1 MKTIAITGV
10 LGYSGRYIA
19 REAAKQ
25 GWRVIG
31 LTNSAGRLPND
42 EGRELRPMPWSTQ
55 EEVLSDVD
63 VLVNTYWVRFSYAGG
78 RHAAFSHE
86 EAVRNTKALFSAA
99 QRSGVR
105 RIVHTS
111 ITCPDATSPLPYFRG
126 KAELETA
133 LEATGIPHSI
143 LRPAVLFGDSPQE
156 SILINNIAWSLRHL
170 PAVATFGWGNYQL
183 QPLHVQ
189 DFAEAALR
197 EAGQEEQ
204 HRIIHATGTETYSF
218 RALWKLLAEAMLLD
232 VSYNTG
238 KTECRLMPYLPYKLT
253 GVITYYEK
261 DEPRLWL
268 ADVYENA
275 EIEFSDVFIIYN
287 EGTDFKDLNFEPMG
301 KGEIRNIAAEAG
313 LDPER
318 VNGIILPGADAVFRE
333 CGQCNVVMDI
343 KLLKDNGAEAED
355 LPEFYIK

>member
-19 REAAKQ
+19 REAVKQ

-31 LTNSAGRLPND
+31 LTNSAGRLPNA
-42 EGRELRPMPWSTQ
+42 EGWELRPMPWSTQ

-86 EAVRNTKALFSAA
+86 EAVRNTKTLFSAA
-99 QRSGVR
+99 QRAGMR

-111 ITCPDATSPLPYFRG
+111 ITCPDAASPLPYFRG

-156 SILINNIAWSLRHL
+156 SILINNMAWSLRHL

-189 DFAEAALR
+189 DFAEAALS
-197 EAGQEEQ
+197 EAVQEEQ

-218 RALWKLLAEAMLLD
+218 RALWKLLAEAM
-232 VSYNTG
+232 G
-238 KTECRLMPYLPYKLT
+238 IRRL
-253 GVITYYEK
+253 
-261 DEPRLWL
+261 
-268 ADVYENA
+268 
-275 EIEFSDVFIIYN
+275 
-287 EGTDFKDLNFEPMG
+287 
-301 KGEIRNIAAEAG
+301 
-313 LDPER
+313 
-318 VNGIILPGADAVFRE
+318 ILPVPAGIGYAATTVLGYFMNDIMLTRDEISGLCENRLAVPGSGIGIRPLSQWVRQHADALGRTYE
-333 CGQCNVVMDI
+333 SELARR
-343 KLLKDNGAEAED
+343 K
-355 LPEFYIK
+355 

>member
-31 LTNSAGRLPND
+31 LTNSAGRLPNA
-42 EGRELRPMPWSTQ
+42 EGWELRPMPWSAQ

-86 EAVRNTKALFSAA
+86 EAVRNTKELFSAA

-111 ITCPDATSPLPYFRG
+111 ITCPDAASPLPYFRG

-156 SILINNIAWSLRHL
+156 SILINNMAWSLRHL

-197 EAGQEEQ
+197 EAKQEEQ

-218 RALWKLLAEAMLLD
+218 RALWKLLAKAMG
-232 VSYNTG
+232 TR
-238 KTECRLMPYLPYKLT
+238 RL
-253 GVITYYEK
+253 
-261 DEPRLWL
+261 
-268 ADVYENA
+268 
-275 EIEFSDVFIIYN
+275 
-287 EGTDFKDLNFEPMG
+287 
-301 KGEIRNIAAEAG
+301 
-313 LDPER
+313 
-318 VNGIILPGADAVFRE
+318 ILPVPAGIGYAATTVLGYFMNDIMLTRDEISGLCENRLAVPGSGIGSRPLSQWVRQHAYTLGRTYE
-333 CGQCNVVMDI
+333 SELARR
-343 KLLKDNGAEAED
+343 K
-355 LPEFYIK
+355 